1 MEMRTVGRGQRKGQV
16 CNSARP
22 ACTWG
27 GRVPFGGPWS
37 GARTLAP
44 VYPHPP
50 VDFSILSQGSA
61 SLGLPCPESQT
72 HL

>member
-16 CNSARP
+16 RNSARP
-22 ACTWG
+22 PARG
-27 GRVPFGGPWS
+27 EEESHFGAPVCFS
-37 GARTLAP
+37 ARPP

-50 VDFSILSQGSA
+50 VDFSILSHGKCLPV
-61 SLGLPCPESQT
+61 SLALESQT